1 VKHVNAKDVLP
12 PDLLDQLYG
21 HMPHGGYLYFP
32 RRVTTARI
40 RRNLEI
46 FRMHSAGKTVTEISE
61 RMLIHRATV
70 YRVLSHCVRQKS
82 TAQGLE
88 NGRS

>member
-1 VKHVNAKDVLP
+1 MKHLRAKDVLP
-12 PDLLDQLYG
+12 PDLLTQVYE

-32 RRVTTARI
+32 QRVTTARI

-46 FRMHSAGKTVTEISE
+46 FRMHSAGKTITEISE
-61 RMLIHRATV
+61 RLLVHRATV
-70 YRVLSHCVRQKS
+70 YRVLSQFVRQKS
-82 TAQGLE
+82 TGQGLE

>member
-1 VKHVNAKDVLP
+1 MKHVNAKDVLP
-12 PDLLDQLYG
+12 ADLLAQLYE
-21 HMPHGGYLYFP
+21 HLPHGGYIYFP
-32 RRVTTARI
+32 QRVTTARI

-46 FRMHSAGKTVTEISE
+46 FRMRSEGKTITEISE
-61 RMLIHRATV
+61 RLLVHRATV

-88 NGRS
+88 NSCS

>member
-1 VKHVNAKDVLP
+1 MKHLKAKDVLP
-12 PDLLDQLYG
+12 PDLLTQVYE

-32 RRVTTARI
+32 QRVTTARI

-46 FRMHSAGKTVTEISE
+46 FRMHSAGKTITEISE
-61 RMLIHRATV
+61 RLLVHRATV
-70 YRVLSHCVRQKS
+70 YRVLSQFVRQKS
-82 TAQGLE
+82 TGQGLE